1 MPKRSKLLAALD
13 SHKGKN
19 YRLEKQK
26 ALRKAAAKKKALK
39 QAPQSSADEGQ
50 IDGGT
55 AHSEGGDEWPT
66 ESEGWESDNDVDEA
80 NAVCTQTGCA
90 FLFMIHQTKTK
101 LYRPSF
107 QL

>member
-13 SHKGKN
+13 SHKGKDH
-19 YRLEKQK
+19 RLERQK

-39 QAPQSSADEGQ
+39 KAPQSSADESEIG
-50 IDGGT
+50 GGT
-55 AHSEGGDEWPT
+55 AHSDGVPELPA

-80 NAVCTQTGCA
+80 NAVSTQTGCA
-90 FLFMIHQTKTK
+90 FLLMIPQTKTK

-107 QL
+107 QS